1 MHGHSGP
8 LCLAR
13 APHME
18 GGREQSRRICV
29 LLQLTAYPRSILE
42 LALMLSRFSRVQL
55 FVTPWT
61 VARQAP
67 LSMGFSRQEYWSG
80 LLCSLPGVPLNPG
93 IEPMSLMSP
102 TLAGRFFT
110 IWTTWEAQLESI
122 SKNVMTQHTTTRL
135 SLLKL
140 QLYLDYT
147 TKTHDSGSH
156 CGSVM
161 ASEAGQEKEGAQVL
175 LESLGHGPGAALL
188 NLGERTKP

>member
-1 MHGHSGP
+1 MHSHSEP
-8 LCLAR
+8 LCLAG

-42 LALMLSRFSRVQL
+42 LALMLSHFSRVQL
-55 FVTPWT
+55 FATPWT

-80 LLCSLPGVPLNPG
+80 FLCSPPGVRLNPG

-110 IWTTWEAQLESI
+110 I
-122 SKNVMTQHTTTRL
+122 
-135 SLLKL
+135 
-140 QLYLDYT
+140 
-147 TKTHDSGSH
+147 
-156 CGSVM
+156 
-161 ASEAGQEKEGAQVL
+161 
-175 LESLGHGPGAALL
+175 
-188 NLGERTKP
+188 